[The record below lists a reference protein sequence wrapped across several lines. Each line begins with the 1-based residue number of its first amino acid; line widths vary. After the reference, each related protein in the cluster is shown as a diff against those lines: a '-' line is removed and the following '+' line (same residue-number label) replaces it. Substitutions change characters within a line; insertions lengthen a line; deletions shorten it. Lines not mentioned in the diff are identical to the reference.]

1 MTDDREYRG
10 QDSRVL
16 GQDGF
21 SLRLGTAPKPR
32 QVTSAPAVRSRLA
45 FSENGDGSLTLVR
58 CLDAQ
63 ADDMNISFEA
73 GERPVTA
80 IAPHAFEGCRALV
93 RVGLP
98 QELRQIGEMAFL
110 GCQHL
115 RRIVIPGS
123 VERVGTLAF
132 ARCSGLTQV
141 RLQPGVRALGPSSFS
156 KCSSLVRVD
165 IPDTVRSFGGGV
177 FFGCGR
183 GLVLYG
189 AENSAARQYAALN
202 GLAFDAEA
210 WRQDEHLLLEEM
222 EDGTLC
228 VCGLRDAGAIRVEI
242 PEELC
247 GRRIS
252 AIAPKAFFGNR
263 VLEQATIGAGVA
275 VIGESAFMGCTA
287 LELCTFE
294 RGLTEI
300 GPSAFAGCEHLVQA
314 VLPWG
319 LRVVRRMAFFGC
331 TRLGFVKMPND
342 TLVEGLAF
350 EGCGPALRVFGG
362 RQEDRT
368 ESRYGGNA

>member
-1 MTDDREYRG
+1 MTDDRETRTG
-10 QDSRVL
+10 EGRVL

-21 SLRLGTAPKPR
+21 SLRIGGMPGPR
-32 QVTSAPAVRSRLA
+32 QTAVPSARSRLA
-45 FSENGDGSLTLVR
+45 FSENGDGSFTVVR

-63 ADDMNISFEA
+63 ADDVNISFEA

-93 RVGLP
+93 RVVLP
-98 QELRQIGEMAFL
+98 PELRQIGEMAFL

-115 RRIVIPGS
+115 RRLVIPGG

-132 ARCSGLTQV
+132 ARCTALTHV
-141 RLQPGVRALGPSSFS
+141 RLQPGVHALGPSSFS
-156 KCSSLVRVD
+156 KCTSLVRVD

-202 GLAFDAEA
+202 GLTFDAEA
-210 WRQDEHLLLEEM
+210 WRQDEHLLLEEA

-228 VCGLRDAGAIRVEI
+228 VCGLRDPSVIRVEI

-263 VLEQATIGAGVA
+263 TLEQAGIGAGVR

-294 RGLTEI
+294 RGLEEI
-300 GPSAFAGCEHLVQA
+300 GPSAFAGCERLVQA

-319 LRVVRRMAFFGC
+319 MKWVRRMAFFGC

-362 RQEDRT
+362 RQEERI
-368 ESRYGGNA
+368 